1 MEMIQLTIIKITGY
15 GPWTLT
21 LGSDREHKLQT
32 LQSSLYKEIQNLFS
46 EKNCLAFP
54 NRSDEIFV
62 ITNGLTVKDHVEIQ
76 KKLAKYFDLG
86 LSMAIGQGNTPF
98 EANLNA
104 DKARRSKLALD
115 KDHNIFGL
123 SLQNDGEEVKIMHMD
138 VDGSTSISAT
148 KSPYEVSSLI
158 IKLYSDMSEYFLST
172 NALTF
177 FMGGDNFMIV
187 SSTIDRK
194 DIHKFLELVN
204 KRYGISFNCGIG
216 TAKTGREA
224 AKLATKSLD
233 KIRELRDSGKNEE
246 RILELT
252 C

>member
-1 MEMIQLTIIKITGY
+1 MIQLTIIKIAGY
-15 GPWTLT
+15 GSWTLT
-21 LGSDREHKLQT
+21 LGSDREHKLQM

-54 NRSDEIFV
+54 NRFDEIFAV
-62 ITNGLTVKDHVEIQ
+62 TNGLTVQDHVKIQ
-76 KKLAKYFDLG
+76 KKLREHFDLG
-86 LSMAIGQGNTPF
+86 LSMTIGQGATPF
-98 EANLNA
+98 EANSNA
-104 DKARRSKLALD
+104 DKARRSKLVLD
-115 KDHNIFGL
+115 KDNNIFGL
-123 SLQNDGEEVKIMHMD
+123 PLQKDENYVKIIHMD
-138 VDGSTSISAT
+138 IDGSTSISST

-158 IKLYSDMSEYFLST
+158 IKLYSDMSEFFLSK
-172 NALTF
+172 NALAF

-187 SSTIDRK
+187 SSNIDKHTITQ
-194 DIHKFLELVN
+194 FLESVK
-204 KRYGISFNCGIG
+204 KRHGISFNCGIG
-216 TAKTGREA
+216 SAKTGREA